1 MICPHCE
8 RNLLRK
14 ERTGNRCTHCKRS
27 YALDPK
33 TNPLRLNDLRVR
45 RITTALTDGGRIA
58 IVPDQLWYALSRKR
72 LRDSDFGQGCLGG
85 AFAGAGF
92 ATVVALFAEA
102 PALLIASGALLI
114 IGLGISVARVMGAGK
129 GIPPVVREGF
139 PALVL
144 SPWRSVYGGLPPG
157 VLDPSA
163 YGTGTAGAAG
173 SANSARSADPA
184 GAAGAAD
191 PAGAEGTT
199 GVLVCPDRAVVA
211 FLVADGLPARHGLAV
226 VRSPAE
232 AAAVPSNGPVLVL
245 HDTDAD
251 GELLVRGVREALP
264 GRTVVDVGPPLR
276 TVRSLP
282 QAVPY
287 RDPRRRPGP
296 ADLRILTALGTYTP
310 EELKWLGQGWRF
322 PLVGLPPARLLAV
335 VDRVAGQVSHGADPD
350 RRRAADLGFLTW
362 PEAAGPD
369 PVGGR

>member
-14 ERTGNRCTHCKRS
+14 ERTGNRCTHCNRP

-45 RITTALTDGGRIA
+45 RITTALTDGGRIE

-72 LRDSDFGQGCLGG
+72 LRDSEFGQGCMGG
-85 AFAGAGF
+85 AFVAAGF
-92 ATVVALFAEA
+92 VTVIAFVAEA
-102 PALLIASGALLI
+102 PVLLIASAALLL
-114 IGLGISVARVMGAGK
+114 IGLGVTAARAMGAGK
-129 GIPPVVREGF
+129 GIPPVVREAF

-144 SPWRSVYGGLPPG
+144 SPWRSVYGVLPPG
-157 VLDPSA
+157 VLDT
-163 YGTGTAGAAG
+163 TGSGG
-173 SANSARSADPA
+173 GRADPA
-184 GAAGAAD
+184 GAA
-191 PAGAEGTT
+191 GTT

-226 VRSPAE
+226 ARSVAE
-232 AAAVPSNGPVLVL
+232 AAAVPSKGPVLVL
-245 HDTDAD
+245 HDSDAD
-251 GELLVRGVREALP
+251 GELLVRGLRDALRD
-264 GRTVVDVGPPLR
+264 RTVVDVGPPLR
-276 TVRSLP
+276 TVRALP

-287 RDPRRRPGP
+287 RDPRRKPSP
-296 ADLRILTALGTYTP
+296 ADMRVLTALGTFTP
-310 EELKWLGQGWRF
+310 EELKWLRQGWRF

-335 VDRVAGQVSHGADPD
+335 VDRVAGQASRGVDPD

>member
-14 ERTGNRCTHCKRS
+14 ERTGNRCTHCNRS

-45 RITTALTDGGRIA
+45 RITAALTDGGRIG

-72 LRDSDFGQGCLGG
+72 LRDSEFGQGCMGG
-85 AFAGAGF
+85 AFVVAGF
-92 ATVVALFAEA
+92 VTVIAFFAEA
-102 PALLIASGALLI
+102 PVLLIGSAVLLL
-114 IGLGISVARVMGAGK
+114 IGLGISVARAMGAGK
-129 GIPPVVREGF
+129 GVPPVVREAF

-144 SPWRSVYGGLPPG
+144 SPWRAVYGVLPPG
-157 VLDPSA
+157 VLD
-163 YGTGTAGAAG
+163 TAGSDG
-173 SANSARSADPA
+173 GTADPA
-184 GAAGAAD
+184 GAA
-191 PAGAEGTT
+191 GTT

-211 FLVADGLPARHGLAV
+211 FLVADGLPARHGLVV
-226 VRSPAE
+226 VRSTAE
-232 AAAVPSNGPVLVL
+232 AAAVLSKGPVLVL
-245 HDTDAD
+245 HDADAD
-251 GELLVRGVREALP
+251 GELLVRSLRDALP
-264 GRTVVDVGPPLR
+264 DRTVIDVGPPLR
-276 TVRSLP
+276 TVRALP

-287 RDPRRRPGP
+287 RDPRRKPGP
-296 ADLRILTALGTYTP
+296 ADMRILTALGTYTS

-335 VDRVAGQVSHGADPD
+335 VDRVAGQVAHGVDPD

-362 PEAAGPD
+362 PETAGPD

>member
-14 ERTGNRCTHCKRS
+14 ERTGNRCTHCRRS

-45 RITTALTDGGRIA
+45 RITAALTDGGRIG

-72 LRDSDFGQGCLGG
+72 LRDSEFGQGCMGG
-85 AFAGAGF
+85 AFVVAGF
-92 ATVVALFAEA
+92 VTVIAIFAEA
-102 PALLIASGALLI
+102 PVLLIGSAALLL
-114 IGLGISVARVMGAGK
+114 IGLGITAARALGAGK

-144 SPWRSVYGGLPPG
+144 SPWRTVYGALPPG
-157 VLDPSA
+157 VLD
-163 YGTGTAGAAG
+163 TAGSG
-173 SANSARSADPA
+173 GGMPDPM
-184 GAAGAAD
+184 GAA
-191 PAGAEGTT
+191 GTT

-226 VRSPAE
+226 VRSAAE
-232 AAAVPSNGPVLVL
+232 AAAAPSKGPVLVL
-245 HDTDAD
+245 HDSDAD
-251 GELLVRGVREALP
+251 GELLVRALRDALP
-264 GRTVVDVGPPLR
+264 GRTVIDVGPPLR
-276 TVRSLP
+276 TVRALP

-287 RDPRRRPGP
+287 RDPRRKPSA

-335 VDRVAGQVSHGADPD
+335 VDRVAGQVSRGVDPD

-362 PEAAGPD
+362 PETAGPE
-369 PVGGR
+369 PVGGP

>member
-45 RITTALTDGGRIA
+45 RITTALTDGGRIG

-72 LRDSDFGQGCLGG
+72 LRDSEFGQGCMGG
-85 AFAGAGF
+85 AFVVAGF
-92 ATVVALFAEA
+92 VTVIAFFAEA
-102 PALLIASGALLI
+102 PVLLIGSAALLL
-114 IGLGISVARVMGAGK
+114 IGLGISVARAMGAGK
-129 GIPPVVREGF
+129 GVPSVVREGF

-157 VLDPSA
+157 VLD
-163 YGTGTAGAAG
+163 TAGSEG
-173 SANSARSADPA
+173 GLPDPA
-184 GAAGAAD
+184 GAA
-191 PAGAEGTT
+191 GTT

-226 VRSPAE
+226 VRSAAE
-232 AAAVPSNGPVLVL
+232 AAAVPSKGPVLVL

-251 GELLVRGVREALP
+251 GELLVRGLRDTLP
-264 GRTVVDVGPPLR
+264 GRTVIDVGPPLR
-276 TVRSLP
+276 TVRALP

-287 RDPRRRPGP
+287 RDPRRRPSP
-296 ADLRILTALGTYTP
+296 ADMRILASLGTYTP

-335 VDRVAGQVSHGADPD
+335 VDRVAGQVSRGVDPD

-369 PVGGR
+369 PVGDR

>member
-45 RITTALTDGGRIA
+45 RITAALTDGGRIG

-72 LRDSDFGQGCLGG
+72 LRDSEFGQGCMG
-85 AFAGAGF
+85 AAFVVAGF
-92 ATVVALFAEA
+92 VTVIAFFAEA
-102 PALLIASGALLI
+102 PVLLIGSAVLLLV
-114 IGLGISVARVMGAGK
+114 GLGISVARALGAGK
-129 GIPPVVREGF
+129 GVPPVVREGF

-144 SPWRSVYGGLPPG
+144 SPWRSVYGTLPPG
-157 VLDPSA
+157 VLDP
-163 YGTGTAGAAG
+163 AGPEAG
-173 SANSARSADPA
+173 PPDPA
-184 GAAGAAD
+184 GAAG
-191 PAGAEGTT
+191 PT

-226 VRSPAE
+226 VRSAAE
-232 AAAVPSNGPVLVL
+232 AAALPSKGPVLVL

-251 GELLVRGVREALP
+251 GELLVRGLRDALP

-276 TVRSLP
+276 TVRALP

-287 RDPRRRPGP
+287 RDPRRRPSP
-296 ADLRILTALGTYTP
+296 ADMRILTALGTYTP

-335 VDRVAGQVSHGADPD
+335 VDRVARQVSHGVDPD

-362 PEAAGPD
+362 PEAAEPD
-369 PVGGR
+369 PAGGR

>member
-33 TNPLRLNDLRVR
+33 TNPLSLNDLRVR
-45 RITTALTDGGRIA
+45 RIASALTDGGRIA

-72 LRDSDFGQGCLGG
+72 LRDSDFGQGCMG
-85 AFAGAGF
+85 AAFVAAGF
-92 ATVVALFAEA
+92 VTVIAFFGEV
-102 PALLIASGALLI
+102 PALLIASAALLLV
-114 IGLGISVARVMGAGK
+114 GLGISVARALGAGK
-129 GIPPVVREGF
+129 GIPPVAREAF

-144 SPWRSVYGGLPPG
+144 SPWRSVYGVLPPG
-157 VLDPSA
+157 VLDTGRPS
-163 YGTGTAGAAG
+163 GG
-173 SANSARSADPA
+173 
-184 GAAGAAD
+184 GAAD
-191 PAGAEGTT
+191 PAGAAGTT

-232 AAAVPSNGPVLVL
+232 AAAVPSKGPVLVL
-245 HDTDAD
+245 HDADAD
-251 GELLVRGVREALP
+251 GELLVRGLRDALP
-264 GRTVVDVGPPLR
+264 GRTVIDVGPPLR
-276 TVRSLP
+276 TVRALP

-287 RDPRRRPGP
+287 RDPRRRPSP
-296 ADLRILTALGTYTP
+296 ADLRILTALGTYTA

-322 PLVGLPPARLLAV
+322 PLVGLPPARLLSV
-335 VDRVAGQVSHGADPD
+335 VDRVAGQVSYGADPD

-362 PEAAGPD
+362 PEATGPD
-369 PVGGR
+369 LAGGR

>member
-14 ERTGNRCTHCKRS
+14 ERTGNRCTHCRRS

-92 ATVVALFAEA
+92 VTVVALFAEA
-102 PALLIASGALLI
+102 PALLLASGALLL

-129 GIPPVVREGF
+129 GIPPVGREGF

-144 SPWRSVYGGLPPG
+144 APWRSVYGGLPPG
-157 VLDPSA
+157 VLDTAASD
-163 YGTGTAGAAG
+163 TGTAGAAG
-173 SANSARSADPA
+173 LA
-184 GAAGAAD
+184 GATGAAD
-191 PAGAEGTT
+191 PAGAVGTT

-232 AAAVPSNGPVLVL
+232 AAAVPSKGPVLVL

-362 PEAAGPD
+362 PEASGPD